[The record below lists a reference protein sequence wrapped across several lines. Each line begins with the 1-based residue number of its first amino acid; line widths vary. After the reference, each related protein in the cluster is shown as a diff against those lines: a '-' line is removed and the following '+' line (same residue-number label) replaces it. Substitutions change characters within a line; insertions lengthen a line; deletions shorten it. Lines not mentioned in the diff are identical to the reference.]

1 MKRQTARRAE
11 TGMKTRQADTQ
22 TDGRTGTHQQNGRR
36 RLRQTTHLSD
46 SCIIKVDP
54 CFEFG
59 MEDESGVVFPVVTH
73 HRHQLQSRQFADV
86 WHYTVVPVSYTHL
99 TLPTSSYV

>member
-1 MKRQTARRAE
+1 M
-11 TGMKTRQADTQ
+11 QADMQ
-22 TDGRTGTHQQNGRR
+22 TDGRTGIHQQNGRR

-59 MEDESGVVFPVVTH
+59 MEDEGGVVFPVVTH

-86 WHYTVVPVSYTHL
+86 WHYTVVHL
-99 TLPTSSYV
+99 QKKSIIHAQ